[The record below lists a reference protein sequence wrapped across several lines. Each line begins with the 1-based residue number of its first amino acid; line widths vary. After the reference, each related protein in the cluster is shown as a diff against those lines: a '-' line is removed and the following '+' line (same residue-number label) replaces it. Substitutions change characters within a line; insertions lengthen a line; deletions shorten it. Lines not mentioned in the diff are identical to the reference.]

1 MFHQAEAK
9 REIVGTGNTQLC
21 QGDSTTMD
29 LSQWRGKVQCVY
41 MDPPFMTGEQ
51 FLRRR
56 PVGEEGWR
64 TGKQSIQL
72 PAYTDKFP
80 SREAYLDFLRR
91 LCDQAKMLLAPTG
104 MLALHLD
111 WRSAP
116 YGRMICDQVLGE
128 KLFMNEIIWAY
139 ESGGRSMNRFSRKH
153 DTILLYARSRD
164 VRFDI
169 SRVALKRDEVRKNH
183 MRREVDEQGRA
194 FRSIR
199 SGGKVY
205 RYYDDEPVYPG
216 DVWTDISHLQQ
227 RDPERTGY
235 TTQKPQKLLERIL
248 LPVTQSGELVAD
260 LCCGSGT
267 TLAAAQSIGCR
278 GLGIDQHGDAL
289 SVTAARLKGD
299 FAVDAPTASGDA
311 VLDAVFDPDKGMV
324 TLMGFTAPGEWPQ
337 SADPLAQVEQWSA
350 GRLRSDGTFYAQ
362 ENLTRSYVSPGLPV
376 WALIP
381 EGEGEAAVRVT
392 DARGRRWL
400 FKA

>member
-1 MFHQAEAK
+1 M
-9 REIVGTGNTQLC
+9 
-21 QGDSTTMD
+21 
-29 LSQWRGKVQCVY
+29 
-41 MDPPFMTGEQ
+41 
-51 FLRRR
+51 
-56 PVGEEGWR
+56 
-64 TGKQSIQL
+64 
-72 PAYTDKFP
+72 
-80 SREAYLDFLRR
+80 
-91 LCDQAKMLLAPTG
+91 
-104 MLALHLD
+104 
-111 WRSAP
+111 
-116 YGRMICDQVLGE
+116 
-128 KLFMNEIIWAY
+128 
-139 ESGGRSMNRFSRKH
+139 
-153 DTILLYARSRD
+153 
-164 VRFDI
+164 
-169 SRVALKRDEVRKNH
+169 
-183 MRREVDEQGRA
+183 
-194 FRSIR
+194 
-199 SGGKVY
+199 
-205 RYYDDEPVYPG
+205 
-216 DVWTDISHLQQ
+216 
-227 RDPERTGY
+227 
-235 TTQKPQKLLERIL
+235 

-324 TLMGFTAPGEWPQ
+324 TLMSFTAPGEWPQ